1 VASTTRIVLFWNPS
15 TVNVVLFKFSAQVVH
30 VLITC
35 LESYYSFTASFVYG
49 FNTISL
55 WRSLWDDLQRWIPN
69 SPWLVLGDF
78 NSRINIIELM
88 FPTVRL
94 QTLGIVGL
102 TWVLL
107 I

>member
-1 VASTTRIVLFWNPS
+1 MASTARIILFWNPS
-15 TVNVVLFKFSAQVVH
+15 TVNVVLFNFFAQVVH

-35 LESYYSFTASFVYG
+35 LESYYSFTTSFVYG

-55 WRSLWDDLQRWIPN
+55 WRSLWDDLQRLSPN
-69 SPWLVLGDF
+69 SPWLVLGYF
-78 NSRINIIELM
+78 NLRINIMELL
-88 FPTVRL
+88 FPTMRL